1 MQWLNMKNKKLHI
14 INELLNE
21 FDTGR
26 TTNDT
31 NQLISDLDV
40 LHSRVCNISEQYPKN
55 DIFKS
60 ILDFI
65 ATEINFTIENE
76 LNRLDNKEVQNG

>member
-1 MQWLNMKNKKLHI
+1 MKNKKLHI
-14 INELLNE
+14 INELLND

-31 NQLISDLDV
+31 NQLLSDLDA
-40 LHSRVCNISEQYPKN
+40 LRSRVYNISEQYPKN

-65 ATEINFTIENE
+65 ATEIYCTIEDE
-76 LNRLDNKEVQNG
+76 LNRLDKKEVQNG

>member
-1 MQWLNMKNKKLHI
+1 MKNKKLHI
-14 INELLNE
+14 INELLND

-31 NQLISDLDV
+31 NQLLSDLDA
-40 LHSRVCNISEQYPKN
+40 LRLRVYNISEQYPKN

-65 ATEINFTIENE
+65 ATEIYCTIENE
-76 LNRLDNKEVQNG
+76 LNRLDKKEVQNG

>member
-1 MQWLNMKNKKLHI
+1 MKNKKLHL

-21 FDTGR
+21 FDAGR

-31 NQLISDLDV
+31 NKLVNDLDV
-40 LHSRVCNISEQYPKN
+40 VYSRVCHISEQYPKD

-76 LNRLDNKEVQNG
+76 LNSLDNKEVHNG